1 MQPRRRNAFASTNQN
16 TAEFGCMAQQLGI
29 SGSQSS
35 HGRFAD
41 AFVIFSVTVLS
52 MALGAWFLLQL
63 GLSLWPGM
71 AAALTVYTVLLL
83 LHLLVRR
90 SLLDAGGEDARE
102 EMQWIAGEPDL
113 AAAEDERRE
122 RPSFA
127 APFAADGEP
136 SERLSSGL
144 ENPHALPDPSTEI
157 AFHYRPRDAGG
168 SLGGTRVATRA
179 AANPAPPRGAA
190 ETWQSAP
197 PSSPSEK
204 NVELIQDL
212 IKKLADELSDV
223 PASPPPPTAAAG
235 ELEDAMI
242 ARSLAALDTAAASM
256 RAAAGEPP
264 NETAGGWW
272 PTAEAPPS
280 GRGPEA
286 APSRPPRAPAAAAA
300 PPLPNAQISRA
311 AEAIAANRM
320 ETLLEPIQALNEG
333 RARHFEISA
342 RFLAADGAAI
352 DTSALERTG
361 LIARMDAAGVIRAA
375 RVAHRL
381 GERGREGNVLTRIAA
396 ESLADPGFIDAV
408 VQQARAARGMGLI
421 LALSQAAART
431 LTDIQ
436 ISGLNALTTAGCR
449 FALEE
454 VGDLKVDFASLKALG
469 FAFVKLEAPVF
480 LEGLAA
486 ASGRVAASDLVRFL
500 GDYGL
505 TLIVARIE
513 DDWMLAR
520 ILGFGVQF
528 GMGGLFGGPKLVK
541 AEVVGEPAAA

>member
-1 MQPRRRNAFASTNQN
+1 
-16 TAEFGCMAQQLGI
+16 MAQQLGI

-122 RPSFA
+122 RP
-127 APFAADGEP
+127 PFAADGEP

-223 PASPPPPTAAAG
+223 PASPSPPTAAAG

-272 PTAEAPPS
+272 PTAVAPPS

-286 APSRPPRAPAAAAA
+286 APSRAPAAAAA

>member
-1 MQPRRRNAFASTNQN
+1 
-16 TAEFGCMAQQLGI
+16 MAQQLGI
-29 SGSQSS
+29 PGSRSS
-35 HGRFAD
+35 HERFAD

-71 AAALTVYTVLLL
+71 AAALSVYTVLLL
-83 LHLLVRR
+83 FHLLVRR
-90 SLLDAGGEDARE
+90 SLIDAGGEEPRE

-113 AAAEDERRE
+113 AAPASDRRE
-122 RPSFA
+122 RSSLA
-127 APFAADGEP
+127 APFTAHGEP
-136 SERLSSGL
+136 SERLSSDL
-144 ENPHALPDPSTEI
+144 DDAHALPDPSTEI

-168 SLGGTRVATRA
+168 TLGGTRVAPRSPP
-179 AANPAPPRGAA
+179 NPVPPRGAG
-190 ETWQSAP
+190 EPWQGASSP
-197 PSSPSEK
+197 SPSEK

-223 PASPPPPTAAAG
+223 PATAPTTTAPAG
-235 ELEDAMI
+235 DLEEAMI

-256 RAAAGEPP
+256 RAATGEPA
-264 NETAGGWW
+264 NEAAGGWW
-272 PTAEAPPS
+272 PAAEAPS
-280 GRGPEA
+280 GLGPETPPA
-286 APSRPPRAPAAAAA
+286 RPPRSSTAGAA
-300 PPLPNAQISRA
+300 PPVPNAQVSRA

-352 DTSALERTG
+352 DGSALERTG
-361 LIARMDAAGVIRAA
+361 LIARMDAAAVIRAA

-396 ESLADPGFIDAV
+396 ESLTDPGFIDAV
-408 VQQARAARGMGLI
+408 LQQAKNARGMGLI
-421 LALSQAAART
+421 LTLSQAAAHT

-436 ISGLNALTTAGCR
+436 ISGLNALTTAGCH

-454 VGDLKVDFASLKALG
+454 VGDLKMDFASLKAAG

-486 ASGRVAASDLVRFL
+486 AGGRVAASDVVRFL

>member
-1 MQPRRRNAFASTNQN
+1 MQPRRRNALASTNQK

-29 SGSQSS
+29 PGSQSS
-35 HGRFAD
+35 PGRFAD

-71 AAALTVYTVLLL
+71 AAALSVYTVLLL
-83 LHLLVRR
+83 FHLLVRR
-90 SLLDAGGEDARE
+90 SLLDTGGEETRE
-102 EMQWIAGEPDL
+102 EMQWIAGEADL
-113 AAAEDERRE
+113 AAPETDRRD
-122 RPSFA
+122 RSSLA
-127 APFAADGEP
+127 QPFAAEGER
-136 SERLSSGL
+136 SERLSQ
-144 ENPHALPDPSTEI
+144 EFDDPHALPDPSTEV

-168 SLGGTRVATRA
+168 NLGSARMA
-179 AANPAPPRGAA
+179 ARPPTNPAPPRGAGEA
-190 ETWQSAP
+190 WEGASSA
-197 PSSPSEK
+197 SPSEK

-223 PASPPPPTAAAG
+223 PATPATTAAPGG

-256 RAAAGEPP
+256 RAAAAEPSK
-264 NETAGGWW
+264 EAAAGWW
-272 PTAEAPPS
+272 PTAQPPVGREADTSP
-280 GRGPEA
+280 A
-286 APSRPPRAPAAAAA
+286 RPLRSPAAATA
-300 PPLPNAQISRA
+300 PPMPNAQVSRA

-342 RFLAADGAAI
+342 RFLAADGGAVE
-352 DTSALERTG
+352 TSALERTG
-361 LIARMDAAGVIRAA
+361 LIARMDAAGVVRAA
-375 RVAHRL
+375 RVAQRL

-396 ESLADPGFIDAV
+396 ESLTDPGFIDAV
-408 VQQARAARGMGLI
+408 VQQAKHARGMGLI
-421 LALSQAAART
+421 LALSQTAART
-431 LTDIQ
+431 LTDLQ

-449 FALEE
+449 FALED
-454 VGDLKVDFASLKALG
+454 VGDLKMDFASLKALG
-469 FAFVKLEAPVF
+469 FGFVKLEAPVF

-486 ASGRVAASDLVRFL
+486 AGGRVAASDVVRFL
-500 GDYGL
+500 ADYGL

>member
-1 MQPRRRNAFASTNQN
+1 
-16 TAEFGCMAQQLGI
+16 MAQQLGVP
-29 SGSQSS
+29 GSQSS
-35 HGRFAD
+35 PGRFAD

-71 AAALTVYTVLLL
+71 AAALSVYTVLLL
-83 LHLLVRR
+83 FHLLVRR
-90 SLLDAGGEDARE
+90 SLIDAGGEETRE

-113 AAAEDERRE
+113 AAPATDRRE
-122 RPSFA
+122 RSSLSQ
-127 APFAADGEP
+127 PFAADGER
-136 SERLSSGL
+136 SERLPQGFDD
-144 ENPHALPDPSTEI
+144 PHALPDPSTEV

-168 SLGGTRVATRA
+168 SLGSARVAARPPTT
-179 AANPAPPRGAA
+179 NPVPPRGAGEA
-190 ETWQSAP
+190 WEGASSA
-197 PSSPSEK
+197 SPSEK

-223 PASPPPPTAAAG
+223 PATPATTTAPAG
-235 ELEDAMI
+235 ELEDTMI

-256 RAAAGEPP
+256 RAATAEPS
-264 NETAGGWW
+264 NEPAAGWW
-272 PTAEAPPS
+272 PTAEPS
-280 GRGPEA
+280 VGRAAEA
-286 APSRPPRAPAAAAA
+286 SPARSPAAATA
-300 PPLPNAQISRA
+300 PPMPNAHVSRA

-342 RFLAADGAAI
+342 RFLAADGGAI
-352 DTSALERTG
+352 DTGALERTG
-361 LIARMDAAGVIRAA
+361 LIARINAAGVVRAA

-396 ESLADPGFIDAV
+396 ESLTDPGFIDAV
-408 VQQARAARGMGLI
+408 VQQAKQARGMGLI
-421 LALSQAAART
+421 LALSQTAART

-449 FALEE
+449 FALED
-454 VGDLKVDFASLKALG
+454 VGDLKMDFASLKALG
-469 FAFVKLEAPVF
+469 FTFVKLEAPIF

-486 ASGRVAASDLVRFL
+486 AGGRVAASDVVRFL
-500 GDYGL
+500 ADYGL
-505 TLIVARIE
+505 SLLVARIE

>member
-1 MQPRRRNAFASTNQN
+1 MQPRRRNALASTNQK

-29 SGSQSS
+29 PDSRSS
-35 HGRFAD
+35 PGRFAD

-71 AAALTVYTVLLL
+71 AAALSVYTVLLL
-83 LHLLVRR
+83 FHLLVRR
-90 SLLDAGGEDARE
+90 SLIDAGGEETRE

-113 AAAEDERRE
+113 AAPATDRRE
-122 RPSFA
+122 RPSLSQ
-127 APFAADGEP
+127 PFAADGER
-136 SERLSSGL
+136 SDRLSQGFDD
-144 ENPHALPDPSTEI
+144 PHALPDPSTEV

-168 SLGGTRVATRA
+168 SLGSARVAARPPT
-179 AANPAPPRGAA
+179 NPVPPRGAGEA
-190 ETWQSAP
+190 WEDAASA
-197 PSSPSEK
+197 SPSEK

-223 PASPPPPTAAAG
+223 PTMPATTTAPAG

-256 RAAAGEPP
+256 RAAAAGPA
-264 NETAGGWW
+264 NEAATGWW
-272 PTAEAPPS
+272 PTAEPAV
-280 GRGPEA
+280 GRAAEA
-286 APSRPPRAPAAAAA
+286 SPARPPRSPAAATA
-300 PPLPNAQISRA
+300 PPMPNAHVSRA

-342 RFLAADGAAI
+342 RFLAADGGAI

-361 LIARMDAAGVIRAA
+361 LIARMDAAGVVRAA

-396 ESLADPGFIDAV
+396 ESLTDPGFIDAV
-408 VQQARAARGMGLI
+408 VQQAKQARGMGLI
-421 LALSQAAART
+421 LALSQTAART

-454 VGDLKVDFASLKALG
+454 VGDLKMDFAGLKALG

-486 ASGRVAASDLVRFL
+486 ASGRVAASDVVRFL
-500 GDYGL
+500 ADYGL

-528 GMGGLFGGPKLVK
+528 GIGGLFGGPKLVK
-541 AEVVGEPAAA
+541 AEVVGDPAAA

>member
-1 MQPRRRNAFASTNQN
+1 MQPRRRNALASTNQK

-29 SGSQSS
+29 PGSQSS
-35 HGRFAD
+35 PGRFAD

-71 AAALTVYTVLLL
+71 AAALSVYTVLLL
-83 LHLLVRR
+83 FHLLVRR
-90 SLLDAGGEDARE
+90 SLIDAGGEETRE

-113 AAAEDERRE
+113 AAPATDRHER
-122 RPSFA
+122 SSHS
-127 APFAADGEP
+127 APFAAADGERA
-136 SERLSSGL
+136 ERLSQGFDD
-144 ENPHALPDPSTEI
+144 PHTLPDPSTEV
-157 AFHYRPRDAGG
+157 AFHYRPRDGGG
-168 SLGGTRVATRA
+168 SLGSARA
-179 AANPAPPRGAA
+179 AARPPANPVPPRGSGEA
-190 ETWQSAP
+190 WQGASSA
-197 PSSPSEK
+197 SPSEK

-223 PASPPPPTAAAG
+223 PATPPTTAPAG

-256 RAAAGEPP
+256 RAATAEPS
-264 NETAGGWW
+264 NEAAAGWW
-272 PTAEAPPS
+272 PTAEPPV
-280 GRGPEA
+280 GREA
-286 APSRPPRAPAAAAA
+286 ETSPARPPRSPTAATA
-300 PPLPNAQISRA
+300 PPMPNAHVSRA

-342 RFLAADGAAI
+342 RFLAADGGAI
-352 DTSALERTG
+352 DTGVLERTG
-361 LIARMDAAGVIRAA
+361 LIARMDAAGVVRAA

-396 ESLADPGFIDAV
+396 ESLTDPGFIDAV
-408 VQQARAARGMGLI
+408 VQQAKQARGMGLI

-454 VGDLKVDFASLKALG
+454 VGDLKMDFASLKALG

-486 ASGRVAASDLVRFL
+486 GGGRVAASDVVRFL
-500 GDYGL
+500 ADYGL